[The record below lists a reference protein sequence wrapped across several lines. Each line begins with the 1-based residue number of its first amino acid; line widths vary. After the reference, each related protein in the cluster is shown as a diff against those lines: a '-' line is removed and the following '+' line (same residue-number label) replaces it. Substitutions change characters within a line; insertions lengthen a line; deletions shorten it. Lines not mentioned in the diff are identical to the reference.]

1 VAPKWLTLLYQKT
14 LNNYKKNIFFGI
26 FPDCLPQVTSR
37 WPQDGP
43 KMAPRWPQDGA
54 RWPQAGPTW
63 LKMAPSGPKMAP
75 RWPQDGLNHHRLIAT
90 NRLSIHNCFAR
101 RVSSHILMHTLAL
114 APRPRLIALPLSYT
128 CLPALWICRLARLAN
143 RTWHG
148 LCSRAE

>member
-1 VAPKWLTLLYQKT
+1 MLAPSDLKVAPRR
-14 LNNYKKNIFFGI
+14 
-26 FPDCLPQVTSR
+26 PHDAPQIAQGGPKR
-37 WPQDGP
+37 PQYGP

-101 RVSSHILMHTLAL
+101 HAPPPLNHACLWTHILMHTLAL

-143 RTWHG
+143 RTWHR
-148 LCSRAE
+148 LCSCAE